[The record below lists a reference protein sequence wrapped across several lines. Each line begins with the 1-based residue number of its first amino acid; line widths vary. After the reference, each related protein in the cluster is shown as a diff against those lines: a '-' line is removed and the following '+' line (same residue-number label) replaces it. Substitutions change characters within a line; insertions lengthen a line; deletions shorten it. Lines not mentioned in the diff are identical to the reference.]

1 VDELGRGVLYPR
13 EQAAVA
19 TVDRASPSPA
29 LARFVDFYWHVRW
42 RTEQPYETKVLSHP
56 NVHLVFEEPS
66 PLIYGVDRT
75 LFVRRLEGRGQV
87 LGVKFRPGG
96 FRPFTARPVIDFA
109 DRRLPAA
116 DVLHPD
122 VDDAGRAVLR
132 HTDLGAMVKPAEEFL
147 RAILPEP
154 DPVAVEVA
162 GMVDAITADPG
173 LFRVDQAAEA
183 LHVSVRTLQRLF
195 AEYVG
200 ASPKWVLRRARLHE
214 AAARADQG
222 GHIDWAVLAG
232 DLGYF
237 DQSHLT
243 RDFTAAV
250 GVPPARYAGGSRGEA
265 VLAPPR
271 RGPTSLA
278 RCLLAHS

>member
-1 VDELGRGVLYPR
+1 LDKRAKYPVPVGELGRGVLYPR
-13 EQAAVA
+13 EQANVA
-19 TVDRASPSPA
+19 TVDRASPSPT
-29 LARFVDFYWHVRW
+29 LARFVDFYWRVRW
-42 RTEQPYETKVLSHP
+42 RTDQPYETKVLSHP

-96 FRPFTARPVIDFA
+96 FRSFTAGPVIDLA

-116 DVLHPD
+116 DVLRPD
-122 VDDAGRAVLR
+122 VEDVGRAVLQY
-132 HTDLGAMVKPAEEFL
+132 TDLGAMVKPAEEFL
-147 RAILPEP
+147 REILPEP
-154 DPVAVEVA
+154 DPVAEEVA
-162 GMVDAITADPG
+162 GMVDTITADPN

-222 GHIDWAVLAG
+222 GHIDWAALAG

-250 GVPPARYAGGSRGEA
+250 GVPPARYAG
-265 VLAPPR
+265 V
-271 RGPTSLA
+271 
-278 RCLLAHS
+278 